1 MGSEPGHAMRTLFSP
16 RGVAV
21 VGASSRLETL
31 PGKALVRLRQHDFRG
46 TVIAVNPRHST
57 MHGYECVGSVL
68 DLPDGIDVAML
79 MLRADL
85 VPQAVLDCG
94 ARGIGVAVVLSS
106 GFEDS
111 EAAAGLN
118 AELRAALAA
127 SRVRVVGPN
136 CEGIWSIPSS
146 LTLTFGSAA
155 DRARLL
161 PGPVSIISQSGSV
174 GGACIRELQERGVG
188 CRYFVSSGNEL
199 DLSTLDFCEFML
211 NEGGSSVI
219 AMFIEG
225 LRDGGRL
232 RQLAARARQRQ
243 VRLIALRAGQSEQG
257 RVATM
262 SHTGRVAT
270 AAAVYRD
277 VFAQCGV
284 LEAATLADFI
294 DAIELAAGQDRL
306 PATSARTDGEPP
318 RGLGVVAISGGSRAL
333 LADAAEQHRVPLA
346 RFTADTER
354 TLGELLPRFGY
365 HRNPVDTTGALIADQ
380 AGFERVL
387 RAVAADENV
396 DTVLVQYA
404 NGGDRQLAGHA
415 ALYRA
420 LSAAA
425 GKPFVASLL
434 AGRPERTGPPS
445 GLEGIVVARDPAESI
460 KKIAWLYRLRIPVT
474 PVPPVP
480 PVPGRTEPGAGE
492 SGAGESGAG
501 ESGAGELAAEQAP
514 ADLDWSQR
522 AALTERIGIPLA
534 AWRTARS
541 ADELYLAA
549 AGLRPP
555 LVVKAT
561 PEYAEHKTEAG
572 LIYLGLRTPAEALD
586 ALRRIQAQ
594 LGPGTPVLVQEMLG
608 GCQEM
613 LVAARTDQDLGPVV
627 AFGFGGVLAEWAR
640 DICYLSLPVSAT
652 EIRDGLAGLR
662 SWELLQAFRGRAPR
676 DVDAL
681 VAAVLGLARE
691 YTRSL
696 AGWEIEF
703 NPLLVGARG
712 EGVRAVDILCTPPPQ
727 RQQR

>member
-1 MGSEPGHAMRTLFSP
+1 MGSEPGDAMRTLFSP

-68 DLPDGIDVAML
+68 DLPDSIDVAML

-85 VPQAVLDCG
+85 VPQAVRDCSE
-94 ARGIGVAVVLSS
+94 RGIGVAVVLSS

-118 AELRAALAA
+118 AELRAVLAA

-199 DLSTLDFCEFML
+199 DLSTLDFCEFMV

-284 LEAATLADFI
+284 LEVATLADFI

-306 PATSARTDGEPP
+306 PATSPRTAGEPV

-346 RFTADTER
+346 QFTADTER

-365 HRNPVDTTGALIADQ
+365 HRNPVDTTGALIGDQ
-380 AGFERVL
+380 TAFERVL

-415 ALYRA
+415 PLYRA
-420 LSAAA
+420 LSAEA

-434 AGRPERTGPPS
+434 AGRPERTRPPE
-445 GLEGIVVARDPAESI
+445 LEGIVVARDPAESI
-460 KKIAWLYRLRIPVT
+460 KKIAWLYRLRT
-474 PVPPVP
+474 PVAPL
-480 PVPGRTEPGAGE
+480 PGRTESCAGKPGAGE
-492 SGAGESGAG
+492 PAP
-501 ESGAGELAAEQAP
+501 EQVSSC
-514 ADLDWSQR
+514 LDWSQR

-534 AWRTARS
+534 AWGTARS

-549 AGLRPP
+549 ARLRPP

-572 LIYLGLRTPAEALD
+572 LIYLGLRTPDEALD

-627 AFGFGGVLAEWAR
+627 AFGFGGVLAEWVR
-640 DICYLSLPVSAT
+640 DICYLSLPVSAR
-652 EIRDGLAGLR
+652 EIQDGLAGLR

-676 DVDAL
+676 DIDAL

-703 NPLLVGARG
+703 NPLLVGAQG

-727 RQQR
+727 RQHGPPKSSAASGIR

>member
-1 MGSEPGHAMRTLFSP
+1 MGSEPGDAMRTLFSP

-46 TVIAVNPRHST
+46 VVIAVNPRHSEV
-57 MHGYECVGSVL
+57 HGYECVGSVL

-85 VPQAVLDCG
+85 VPQAVRDCG
-94 ARGIGVAVVLSS
+94 ERGIGVAVVLSS

-211 NEGGSSVI
+211 DEGGSSVI

-306 PATSARTDGEPP
+306 PAISARTDGEPP

-333 LADAAEQHRVPLA
+333 LADAAEQYRVPLA
-346 RFTADTER
+346 QFTADTER

-415 ALYRA
+415 ALFRA
-420 LSAAA
+420 LSAEA
-425 GKPFVASLL
+425 GKPFVTSLL
-434 AGRPERTGPPS
+434 AGRSERTRPPE
-445 GLEGIVVARDPAESI
+445 LEGIVVARDPAESI
-460 KKIAWLYRLRIPVT
+460 KKIAWLYRLRSPVA
-474 PVPPVP
+474 
-480 PVPGRTEPGAGE
+480 PVPGRTESGAGQPGAGE
-492 SGAGESGAG
+492 PVP
-501 ESGAGELAAEQAP
+501 EQAP
-514 ADLDWSQR
+514 AHLDWSQR

-541 ADELYLAA
+541 ADELHLAA

-572 LIYLGLRTPAEALD
+572 LIYLGLRTLDEALD

-640 DICYLSLPVSAT
+640 DICYLSLPVSAG

-681 VAAVLGLARE
+681 IAAVLGLARE

-712 EGVRAVDILCTPPPQ
+712 EGVRAVDILCTPPPE
-727 RQQR
+727 RQHEPPRPSIASGIR